1 MRKQENYPCS
11 ILVFISCHSV
21 KWIPNVWEI
30 SQAGLGENELDW
42 PVWVE
47 YVTYTSHF
55 LTTLSSSTNIFIY
68 FIKHKAELLGSCR
81 RRSSREAVQSEMV
94 TFKQFTQPMAT

>member
-1 MRKQENYPCS
+1 M
-11 ILVFISCHSV
+11 LVFITCHSV

-30 SQAGLGENELDW
+30 RQAGLEQKELDW

-55 LTTLSSSTNIFIY
+55 LTTLNGSTNIFIY
-68 FIKHKAELLGSCR
+68 FIKHKAELLASCICPVFGH
-81 RRSSREAVQSEMV
+81 RERTQSELV
-94 TFKQFTQPMAT
+94 NF